1 MDSKETKA
9 QHEHQQRE
17 KGLDK
22 TLADSFPSSDPPSTI
37 PDPLME
43 ESSDGSAGSSNSGQ
57 GIADRTNRA
66 FKDTAQTYLDRAGI
80 KLDLQQVEC
89 TLRQKPLAAAAI
101 ATAAG
106 FIVGGGMGTRLGS
119 KTVGL
124 LSRKMAGDTASNL
137 VAGIVRTRT
146 R

>member
-9 QHEHQQRE
+9 QQEHQQRE
-17 KGLDK
+17 QGLDQ

-37 PDPLME
+37 PDPLLE
-43 ESSDGSAGSSNSGQ
+43 EPSDGSVSSSKSDQ
-57 GIADRTNRA
+57 GIADKTNRA

-80 KLDLQQVEC
+80 KLDLQQIES
-89 TLRQKPLAAAAI
+89 TMRQKPLAAAAI

-119 KTVGL
+119 KMLGL

-137 VAGIVRTRT
+137 VAGMVRTRT
-146 R
+146 H